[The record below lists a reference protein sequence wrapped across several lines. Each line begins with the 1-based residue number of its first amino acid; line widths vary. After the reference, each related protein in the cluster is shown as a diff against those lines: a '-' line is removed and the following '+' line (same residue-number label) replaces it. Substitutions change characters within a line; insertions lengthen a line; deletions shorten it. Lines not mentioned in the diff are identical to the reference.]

1 MPVSDLDVISFRV
14 CCCGRIFWGRTA
26 PQRRGCTMMI
36 TPLEI
41 KGTVAAVITSVVVL
55 VATFAAS
62 GIYRTHILKG
72 DETWKQAA
80 RR

>member
-1 MPVSDLDVISFRV
+1 
-14 CCCGRIFWGRTA
+14 
-26 PQRRGCTMMI
+26 MI